1 MRTVRLAALCTLV
14 LATGACATS
23 GYLDPSGAPTFGQ
36 RVLRAGFTP
45 DPLLVEITAGG
56 DLDASSLGG
65 DCAGAIAPTPDYRVT
80 YTAGSYPL
88 SFAAV
93 GGSADLT
100 LVING
105 PDGEYYCDDD
115 SGGDSDPLITFT
127 RPASG
132 VYDIWVGVY
141 SGGSAESVLYIT
153 EE

>member
-1 MRTVRLAALCTLV
+1 MNAIRFAAIWALA
-14 LATGACATS
+14 LATGACATG
-23 GYLDPSGAPTFGQ
+23 GYLDPTATPSFGE

-45 DPLLVEITAGG
+45 DPLLVDITAGG

-65 DCAGAIAPTPDYRVT
+65 ACSGAIAPTPDYRVT

-88 SFAAV
+88 TFAAV
-93 GGSADLT
+93 GGGEDLT

-115 SGGDSDPLITFT
+115 SGGDSDPLVRFS

-141 SGGSAESVLYIT
+141 SGGTADSVLYIS